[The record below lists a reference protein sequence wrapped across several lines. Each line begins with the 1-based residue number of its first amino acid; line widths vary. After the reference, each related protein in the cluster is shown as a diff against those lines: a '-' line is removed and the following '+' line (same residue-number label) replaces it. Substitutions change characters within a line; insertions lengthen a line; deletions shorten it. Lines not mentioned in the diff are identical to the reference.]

1 MDDLKSS
8 VENAEFRLTGLN
20 NDKGAFA
27 NNDQSECCT
36 VAERAIASYEQLIND
51 VKDYI
56 DNIIPVGG
64 KRKNKKTRKSRKS
77 RK

>member
-1 MDDLKSS
+1 MEELEDTLDS
-8 VENAEFRLTGLN
+8 AGDRLTALK
-20 NDKGAFA
+20 NDVKAFA

-51 VKDYI
+51 VRAYV
-56 DNIIPVGG
+56 DNIIPTGG
-64 KRKNKKTRKSRKS
+64 KRKNKKTRKTRKS